1 MHYDLDVC
9 TNSLQYAMLLDI
21 INNLLLYVEP
31 HRKEALEKLARM
43 RFQLQLHSVE
53 DQRRPIQEKQTIVRN
68 TINKLRRLEKD
79 TYMLN
84 KALEEDP
91 DDKELRVE
99 LERLERLVSGLMKNI
114 YVVWDVDVNDV

>member
-1 MHYDLDVC
+1 M
-9 TNSLQYAMLLDI
+9 
-21 INNLLLYVEP
+21 LYVEP

-53 DQRRPIQEKQTIVRN
+53 DQRRPIQEKQTVVRS

-91 DDKELRVE
+91 EDSELLRVD
-99 LERLERLVSGLMKNI
+99 LERLEKLVRFYFFTI
-114 YVVWDVDVNDV
+114 YVEFDVLIS

>member
-1 MHYDLDVC
+1 M
-9 TNSLQYAMLLDI
+9 QYGILLDI

-53 DQRRPIQEKQTIVRN
+53 DQRRPIQEKQTVVRN

-91 DDKELRVE
+91 EDTELRVD
-99 LERLERLVSGLMKNI
+99 LERLEKLVRFYFLNLLRLYEPLLA
-114 YVVWDVDVNDV
+114 

>member
-1 MHYDLDVC
+1 M
-9 TNSLQYAMLLDI
+9 LDI

-53 DQRRPIQEKQTIVRN
+53 DQRRPIQEKQTVVRS

-91 DDKELRVE
+91 EDSELLRVD
-99 LERLERLVSGLMKNI
+99 LERLEKLVRFYFFTI
-114 YVVWDVDVNDV
+114 YVEFDVLIS